1 MADYEYYD
9 TLDSFSEI
17 NFHETE
23 RINFC
28 GYALSKGAK
37 KSNINGKE
45 VDAIDVMGEHFARLM
60 ASYSVSNSAEYRDQ
74 DELTEDALD
83 AVEEKKEEIMK
94 STVYR
99 EMFQQKNKD
108 AVLEMIFGA
117 KQLDDMKNGV
127 KKDLPEMLPP
137 DRLAENFAGKLRQQ
151 EATEK
156 TQKDILKELKTTTSK
171 SLTGKIKSFFVGN
184 SKEYDNA
191 MKALEGA
198 TNGTMSKE
206 DAALQVMAYLDIRKD
221 KVRDHEYG
229 RDRFDGMMRGLRT
242 LMKPEQFKAY
252 CLSVDDSRKQRDP
265 NYKGVT
271 NPEDYMSPEERA
283 QEREKAAKAKEAQQD
298 KLDAER
304 IAKDAQDP
312 ERAAKNEKFLNW
324 LKADMRRNMSPKER
338 LNAEEYVT
346 NHPGVREQAQKIS
359 EARGLDLDV
368 PKPPKPE
375 LVNAVKP
382 AAPKTDGPDL

>member
-17 NFHETE
+17 NHHETD

-151 EATEK
+151 KATEK
-156 TQKDILKELKTTTSK
+156 TQKDILKELKTTQIQKFYNLLLDRGTLSVK
-171 SLTGKIKSFFVGN
+171 TIKNIHGVLH
-184 SKEYDNA
+184 
-191 MKALEGA
+191 KAL
-198 TNGTMSKE
+198 T
-206 DAALQVMAYLDIRKD
+206 QAYLVGEIKQNPADRCQLPKTYRPKIEPLENEDIT
-221 KVRDHEYG
+221 
-229 RDRFDGMMRGLRT
+229 RFLEAIKGHKYEIVYFLTLFAGLRQGEVLGLT
-242 LMKPEQFKAY
+242 WD
-252 CLSVDDSRKQRDP
+252 CVDFDKQVIHVVKQLKRERKFS
-265 NYKGVT
+265 G
-271 NPEDYMSPEERA
+271 
-283 QEREKAAKAKEAQQD
+283 
-298 KLDAER
+298 
-304 IAKDAQDP
+304 
-312 ERAAKNEKFLNW
+312 KNEYIFDT
-324 LKADMRRNMSPKER
+324 LKNGKTRIVSP
-338 LNAEEYVT
+338 A
-346 NHPGVREQAQKIS
+346 P
-359 EARGLDLDV
+359 
-368 PKPPKPE
+368 
-375 LVNAVKP
+375 AVLLLHQP
-382 AAPKTDGPDL
+382 YYNRCV